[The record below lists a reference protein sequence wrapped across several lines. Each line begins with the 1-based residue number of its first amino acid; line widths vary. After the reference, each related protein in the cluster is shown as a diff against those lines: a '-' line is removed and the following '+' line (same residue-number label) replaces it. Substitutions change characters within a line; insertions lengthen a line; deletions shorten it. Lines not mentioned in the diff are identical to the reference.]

1 MEQDI
6 AIAEQHRL
14 ILKLAAPFDESRLKT
29 AYRKLIR
36 QWHPDRF
43 SGSPQQFAEATEKA
57 KLINVAYEYL
67 SEFLEENGGVYCSI
81 TQPVP
86 RKTWSWSDIQPRR
99 RYEGKTYTAGFPDPA
114 VTEIFLRSS
123 HIVSTGY
130 NQSTRML
137 YIKFSGNSIY
147 RYYDVPVEVFEAFLD
162 APSHGRF
169 GHRYIYL
176 KYHYERC

>member
-1 MEQDI
+1 MENDI
-6 AIAEQHRL
+6 AIAEQHRA
-14 ILKLAAPFDESRLKT
+14 ILELAAPFDEPALKV

-43 SGSPQQFAEATEKA
+43 SNSPQQFAEATEKA

-67 SEFLEENGGVYCSI
+67 AEFLEENGGRYRSV
-81 TQPVP
+81 TEPVP
-86 RKTWSWSDIQPRR
+86 SKRWSWSDIQPRR
-99 RYEGKTYTAGFPDPA
+99 RYEGKTYTAGFPDQS

-130 NQSTRML
+130 NQSSRML
-137 YIKFSGNSIY
+137 YIKFSGNTVY

-169 GHRYIYL
+169 GHRYIYPNFR
-176 KYHYERC
+176 YERC